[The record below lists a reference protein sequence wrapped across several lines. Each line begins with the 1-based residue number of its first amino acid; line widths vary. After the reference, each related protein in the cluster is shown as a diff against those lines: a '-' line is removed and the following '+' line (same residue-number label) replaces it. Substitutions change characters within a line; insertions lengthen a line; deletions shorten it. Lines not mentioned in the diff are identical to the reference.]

1 MNLSTFVLRQKT
13 FVIFFTLLCTLVGL
27 VSYFQLGKLEDPA
40 FTVKSAVIV
49 TLYPGADAG
58 EVVIDSKSP
67 NVTRLPRKPVV
78 FAFAML
84 LPITSR

>member
-13 FVIFFTLLCTLVGL
+13 FVIFFTLLCTLAGL

-58 EVVIDSKSP
+58 EVERLVTDPIE
-67 NVTRLPRKPVV
+67 TRLQEMENLWKLRSLSVPAAR
-78 FAFAML
+78 
-84 LPITSR
+84 